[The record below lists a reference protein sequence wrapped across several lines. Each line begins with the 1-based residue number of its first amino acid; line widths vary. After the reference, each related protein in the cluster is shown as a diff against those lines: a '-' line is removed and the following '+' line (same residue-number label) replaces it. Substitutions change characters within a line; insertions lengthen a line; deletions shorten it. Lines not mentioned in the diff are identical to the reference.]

1 MVFYYQSFDKS
12 NRFTKHVG
20 DWGVIH
26 IKPRYLKYLKTKM
39 APGLPA
45 KPKIHRSD
53 IGRRVSKQDYIAPDC
68 SDIYI
73 IWRIKECL
81 LNYLGL

>member
-1 MVFYYQSFDKS
+1 
-12 NRFTKHVG
+12 
-20 DWGVIH
+20 
-26 IKPRYLKYLKTKM
+26 M

-53 IGRRVSKQDYIAPDC
+53 IGRRVSKQDYIAPDS